1 MIYMDNA
8 ATTKPSEAA
17 VKAMLDAAENFG
29 NPSSLHRLGMG
40 GEKIVKA
47 SRATIASILGVNA
60 KNIYFTSGGTE
71 ANNTAI
77 IGYALA
83 NQKKGKHLITSTV
96 EHPSVHTPF
105 EKLEEM
111 GFEVSYIDVDEN
123 GVLKL
128 EMLEEALREDTIL
141 VSVMHVN
148 NETGMIQPVDKIKPL
163 LDKKSPKAV
172 LHVDAVQSFCKIPVK
187 PKKWGA
193 SMVSVS
199 AHKIHGIKG
208 CGALYAEGV
217 QIKPLIIG
225 GGQQDGMRSG
235 TENVV
240 GIAAFGAAAGE
251 IDIEKNRITMS
262 ALRERLKNAILENI
276 DNVVINGDGELS
288 SGSVLNVSFLG
299 TKAEVLLHS
308 LEAKGIYVSTG
319 SACSSNKPMPSHVLT
334 AMGRGKKEIEG
345 AVRFSLSDELTEAD
359 IDECV
364 EVLKKEV
371 ATIRRYVR

>member
-8 ATTKPSEAA
+8 DTTKPSEAA

-29 NPSSLHRLGMG
+29 NPSSLHRLGMA

-83 NQKKGKHLITSTV
+83 NQKKGKHLITSKI

-111 GFEVSYIDVDEN
+111 GFEVSYIDVGEN

-128 EMLEEALREDTIL
+128 DMLEESLREDTIL

-148 NETGMIQPVDKIKPL
+148 NETGMIQPVDRIKPL

-172 LHVDAVQSFCKIPVK
+172 LHVDAVQSFCKLPVK

-193 SMVSVS
+193 SMVSTS

-235 TENVV
+235 T
-240 GIAAFGAAAGE
+240 
-251 IDIEKNRITMS
+251 
-262 ALRERLKNAILENI
+262 
-276 DNVVINGDGELS
+276 
-288 SGSVLNVSFLG
+288 
-299 TKAEVLLHS
+299 
-308 LEAKGIYVSTG
+308 
-319 SACSSNKPMPSHVLT
+319 
-334 AMGRGKKEIEG
+334 
-345 AVRFSLSDELTEAD
+345 
-359 IDECV
+359 
-364 EVLKKEV
+364 
-371 ATIRRYVR
+371 